1 MALMNSFYGGRRGAS
16 FIIVKNYLDIL
27 TMTTDFANGNDFTQ
41 VHFDEYVIIN
51 NPNKNH
57 PDNGKIFRRGYDYN
71 SSRLISGYVATNS
84 SGTGGWEERNIE
96 AHGAEYIGTIIGP
109 AGKAP
114 LLTIT
119 SYADAEARQAEDN
132 FETRQSSGVY
142 SPNGIN
148 PGLIPGKEGNT
159 FHDSIEWYCT
169 SVRNDDYGDDTEAY
183 IGFKFPYLVTQM
195 ETSWVEPYDAN
206 GNKYNANTI
215 FPISRASDD
224 DGSHPYYNKWHLN
237 IPKGIKGD
245 VLRNLKVTTFNDFHD
260 HAIDSN
266 EKTAL
271 CRFIK
276 DSETHEWVS
285 QQLYGGDEINYDFF
299 RQQYGYD
306 GEETISA
313 LSSFLDGDGNDENQK
328 QILVYEAINY
338 DNKQEG
344 QKIYYYLGDFNQ
356 INNVNLENG
365 ILTIDFTNDATKQ
378 FEMKSIKSIKLGLNS
393 EQEEENSLLEGQL
406 EITYTTNAKQ
416 VFQIPW
422 VNGIDY
428 ISNDESG
435 LIDLY
440 YTTAGSDEP
449 NFIMRG
455 LKNIE
460 NIISLPNGG
469 IKIIYQGGYEQDF
482 PLKTVANIEAKR
494 KYNLPKYKR
503 DTSGKVIYYNYTDDN
518 NIEEGT
524 EVESEAKTIRYTK
537 NQSLDGKPV
546 PLINNQTHEQ
556 QTEEVTGIIVTY
568 INGQQELVTDKNN
581 IFNFLEKF
589 EYNEQDGKF
598 TIQQFKDGVEKNLYI
613 NYVNSILWDDVNNK
627 LKYGITGNPN
637 ASSQINQEIDIPF
650 IQQLDVTDNLDFF
663 VRFSNA
669 WHNGNRRNLV
679 GQEPSWNNID
689 SVTESAH
696 PRSNANNEDS
706 WYYLGNLFKANV
718 FENIKLFEVG
728 LNWNYGNLKTEV
740 DKLSDTDENIVLKE
754 RVDNITEYTDSAND
768 IILEAFNALYPQGI
782 GEQGPSGGLIAYG
795 EDEEIKS
802 LYGFSPVMK
811 DENDNII
818 IQGGWFFLGTSAS
831 GKELIQVGESAS
843 TLATGGYLFKTVSD
857 IYQITIEDN
866 INIILSN
873 PMKSIKAGASYTSVI
888 NPISQGSLQV
898 IMSGTDIT
906 NSCYDSTVRTI
917 NIPSV
922 TGDISFRINTG

>member
-16 FIIVKNYLDIL
+16 FVIVKNYQDIP
-27 TMTTDFANGNDFTQ
+27 TMVADFARGNDFTE
-41 VHFDEYVIIN
+41 VNYDEYVIIN

-57 PDNGKIFRRGYDYN
+57 PDNGKLFRRGYDYN
-71 SSRLISGYVATNS
+71 SDRKIAINGNNS
-84 SGTGGWEERNIE
+84 SEEVE

-114 LLTIT
+114 LLTMT
-119 SYADAEARQAEDN
+119 SYADAQARQAEDN
-132 FETRQSSGVY
+132 FETRRSNGQY
-142 SPNGIN
+142 SPTGVN

-169 SVRNDDYGDDTEAY
+169 SVRNDNYGDDTQAY
-183 IGFKFPYLVTQM
+183 IGFKFPYLVTQLQA
-195 ETSWVEPYDAN
+195 SWKEPYDTN
-206 GNKYNANTI
+206 GNRYNSNSI

-224 DGSHPYYNKWHLN
+224 DGTHPYYNKWHLD

-245 VLRNLKVTTFNDFHD
+245 TFKNLKVTTYREWLRSLPNS
-260 HAIDSN
+260 SN
-266 EKTAL
+266 RIMYDATQMQQ
-271 CRFIK
+271 
-276 DSETHEWVS
+276 STET
-285 QQLYGGDEINYDFF
+285 
-299 RQQYGYD
+299 
-306 GEETISA
+306 
-313 LSSFLDGDGNDENQK
+313 
-328 QILVYEAINY
+328 VYEPDQGHQDQAILIY
-338 DNKQEG
+338 KAISYENKQDG
-344 QKIYYYLGDFNQ
+344 QEKYYFLGDFNQ
-356 INNVNLENG
+356 ISNVNLQNG
-365 ILTIDFTNDATKQ
+365 ILTIDFTSDATKQ

-393 EQEEENSLLEGQL
+393 EQEDSGLLEGQL
-406 EITYTTNAKQ
+406 EITYTTNDKQ

-422 VNGIDY
+422 VSKIDY
-428 ISNDESG
+428 MNNDESG
-435 LIDLY
+435 LVDLY
-440 YTTAGSDEP
+440 YTTAGDDEP
-449 NFIMRG
+449 KFIMNG

-503 DTSGKVIYYNYTDDN
+503 DTSGKVIYYNYTDDD

-524 EVESEAKTIRYTK
+524 EVQSEAKTIRYTK

-598 TIQQFKDGVEKNLYI
+598 TIQQFKDGIEKNLYI
-613 NYVNSILWDDVNNK
+613 NYVNSILWDEVNNK

-637 ASSQINQEIDIPF
+637 ASSQVNQEIDIPF

-669 WHNGNRRNLV
+669 WHNGTRRNLI
-679 GQEPSWNNID
+679 GQEPSWSNID
-689 SVTESAH
+689 DTTQSSH
-696 PRSNANNEDS
+696 PREINNSNDS
-706 WYYLGNLFKANV
+706 WYYLGNLFKTNV

-728 LNWNYGNLKTEV
+728 LNWNYESLKTEV
-740 DKLSDTDENIVLKE
+740 DKLPDEYNALKE
-754 RVDNITEYTDSAND
+754 RVDNITEWTEQADN

-782 GEQGPSGGLIAYG
+782 GGQGPSGGLIAYG
-795 EDEEIKS
+795 EEEEIKS
-802 LYGFSPVMK
+802 LYGFSPVLTQ
-811 DENDNII
+811 DEDNNAII
-818 IQGGWFFLGTSAS
+818 SQGGWFFLGTSAS

-843 TLATGGYLFKTVSD
+843 TLATGGYLFRTASD
-857 IYQITIEDN
+857 IYQITIVDN
-866 INIILSN
+866 TNIVLSN
-873 PMKSIKAGASYTSVI
+873 PMKSIKAGASYTSNVS
-888 NPISQGSLQV
+888 PLSQGVLQI

-906 NSCYDSTVRTI
+906 NSCYDSATRTVS
-917 NIPSV
+917 IPSV
-922 TGDISFRINTG
+922 TGDISFRVNIS